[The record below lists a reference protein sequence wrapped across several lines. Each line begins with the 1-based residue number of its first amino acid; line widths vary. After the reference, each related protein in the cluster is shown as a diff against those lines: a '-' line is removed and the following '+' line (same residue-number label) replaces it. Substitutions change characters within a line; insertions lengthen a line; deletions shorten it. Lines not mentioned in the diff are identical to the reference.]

1 MSTTALL
8 FFGLGS
14 TVLWGGLILTLG
26 ILLHNERRNK
36 VSNI

>member
-8 FFGLGS
+8 FLGLGS

-26 ILLHNERRNK
+26 ILLHNERKNK
-36 VSNI
+36 ATSM